1 MVGQPLTRELARR
14 EVDANKQRVMRRIV
28 EAPLLDLAAD
38 FTKSPVSDRQNQPAL
53 LCMRNKIHGRH
64 QSALWMN
71 PADQRF
77 KSNNSARRKF
87 DFRLV
92 VKHKLALLKGVAKI
106 RFVRPFPRDA
116 YRRAG
121 LSQSISPEAFA
132 QPAQFQLAGNHI
144 GEAFP

>member
-28 EAPLLDLAAD
+28 EVPLLDLAAD

-53 LCMRNKIHGRH
+53 LCILNKIHERH
-64 QSALWMN
+64 QPAFCMN

-77 KSNNSARRKF
+77 KSNNSARREL

-92 VKHKLALLKGVAKI
+92 VKIRLALLKGVANNWFI
-106 RFVRPFPRDA
+106 
-116 YRRAG
+116 
-121 LSQSISPEAFA
+121 
-132 QPAQFQLAGNHI
+132 
-144 GEAFP
+144 